1 MRRPLEQLP
10 ERSDTQLRADMGSE
24 DNPKPPAAEAAEA
37 EPGAAGRKK
46 RKAGTKKRAGTK
58 WLNYLLALG
67 CLASLLPLWF
77 EHRSLQ
83 PAACTPR
90 AHCVH
95 SGSSEA
101 ARARVSRG
109 DS

>member
-1 MRRPLEQLP
+1 MG
-10 ERSDTQLRADMGSE
+10 TQD
-24 DNPKPPAAEAAEA
+24 KPPEAA
-37 EPGAAGRKK
+37 PGAAGRAKK
-46 RKAGTKKRAGTK
+46 VRKAGTKKKAGTK

-83 PAACTPR
+83 PAACTLR

-95 SGSSEA
+95 SRQPPGEA
-101 ARARVSRG
+101 ASAR
-109 DS
+109 

>member
-1 MRRPLEQLP
+1 
-10 ERSDTQLRADMGSE
+10 MGSE
-24 DNPKPPAAEAAEA
+24 DNPKPPGAAEAAEA
-37 EPGAAGRKK
+37 APGAAGRRK
-46 RKAGTKKRAGTK
+46 RKAGTKKKAGTK

-77 EHRSLQ
+77 EHRGLQ
-83 PAACTPR
+83 PAACTLR

-101 ARARVSRG
+101 ARAR
-109 DS
+109 

>member
-1 MRRPLEQLP
+1 
-10 ERSDTQLRADMGSE
+10 MGSE
-24 DNPKPPAAEAAEA
+24 DNPKPPGAAEIAESA
-37 EPGAAGRKK
+37 PGAAGKRK
-46 RKAGTKKRAGTK
+46 RKAGKKKAGTK

-77 EHRSLQ
+77 EHRGLQ
-83 PAACTPR
+83 PAACTLR

-101 ARARVSRG
+101 ARAR
-109 DS
+109 